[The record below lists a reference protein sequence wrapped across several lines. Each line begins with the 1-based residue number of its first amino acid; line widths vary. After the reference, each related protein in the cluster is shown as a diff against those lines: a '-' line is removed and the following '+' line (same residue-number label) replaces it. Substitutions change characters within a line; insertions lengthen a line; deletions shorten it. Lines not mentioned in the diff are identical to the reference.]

1 MQGEYGREGN
11 NLKSIMRW
19 FLGVGT
25 VRDGILQGQDA
36 VVGAGKFALELLD
49 FLPLAIDHVAEV
61 IDRLFLLGKLDF
73 EVGEAL
79 V

>member
-11 NLKSIMRW
+11 NLKSVMRW
-19 FLGVGT
+19 LLGVGT

-36 VVGAGKFALELLD
+36 VVGAGKFALDLLD

-61 IDRLFLLGKLDF
+61 VDRLFLFGEFDF
-73 EVGEAL
+73 KVGEAL